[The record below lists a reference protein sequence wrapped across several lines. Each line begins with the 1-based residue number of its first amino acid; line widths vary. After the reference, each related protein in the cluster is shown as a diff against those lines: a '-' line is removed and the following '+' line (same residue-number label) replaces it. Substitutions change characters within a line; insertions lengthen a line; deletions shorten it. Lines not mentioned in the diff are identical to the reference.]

1 MQRLAICL
9 SVLWCV
15 AVAAPA
21 WGADAPTAATGA
33 PAATATSAAGAAKP
47 AAEAAH
53 GDDHHDDE
61 HGGHHGVHIGEE
73 GANAS
78 PTEFKTDLAIYTLL
92 VFVLL
97 VVGLRKF
104 AWGPIAS
111 ALDAREQH
119 VASQLADAER
129 KAVEAKQLLTQYEQ
143 QLMGAAEQV
152 RGILEEARRDAE
164 TTRSDILAQARHEAQ
179 AEMERGKREI
189 ELAKDQALK
198 EVAEV
203 ASRQAIDVAAKLL
216 KSHLQAGDQAQLVE
230 QIVARF
236 PKGPVAAN

>member
-1 MQRLAICL
+1 VQRLAICL

-15 AVAAPA
+15 AVAVPA
-21 WGADAPTAATGA
+21 WGADAPAKATGA
-33 PAATATSAAGAAKP
+33 PAATAAAGAAKP

-53 GDDHHDDE
+53 GDDHGDGHA
-61 HGGHHGVHIGEE
+61 GHHGVHIGEE

-143 QLMGAAEQV
+143 QLTGAAEQV

-164 TTRSDILAQARHEAQ
+164 TARSDILAQARREAQ
-179 AEMERGKREI
+179 AEMDRGKREI
-189 ELAKDQALK
+189 EMAKDQALK

-203 ASRQAIDVAAKLL
+203 ASRQAIEVATKLL